1 MVCALRA
8 CGVYTESMWCVNV
21 RVNNNWACKAT
32 DSNLHLLVEDVVH
45 VNFAPCLSSLV
56 PTLLTGSIVSV
67 YSTPGERLE
76 KV

>member
-1 MVCALRA
+1 MCECSSVQLL
-8 CGVYTESMWCVNV
+8 GMQT
-21 RVNNNWACKAT
+21 T

-45 VNFAPCLSSLV
+45 VIFAPCPSSLV
-56 PTLLTGSIVSV
+56 PALLTASIVSV

>member
-1 MVCALRA
+1 MV
-8 CGVYTESMWCVNV
+8 CVNV

-32 DSNLHLLVEDVVH
+32 DSILHLLVEGVVC
-45 VNFAPCLSSLV
+45 VIFAPFLSALV
-56 PTLLTGSIVSV
+56 PTLLTASIVSV